1 MRKKFL
7 ISCLAILS
15 IAGSLFAVLPSGKLI
30 GKNVSVFYPV
40 NYDAKSH
47 LPSFALLIE
56 PTVKGNVPDN
66 WSVKPDFYLKDSLSV
81 AAFPI
86 LKGTSLYGTGE
97 AKGSLIRNDKK
108 IKLWNTDNYKYLKD
122 DGLRLYQSHPWV
134 LGVNSDGSAFGIVAV
149 NPWKQLIDITDSI
162 RFTL

>member
-1 MRKKFL
+1 M
-7 ISCLAILS
+7 
-15 IAGSLFAVLPSGKLI
+15 
-30 GKNVSVFYPV
+30 
-40 NYDAKSH
+40 
-47 LPSFALLIE
+47 
-56 PTVKGNVPDN
+56 KGNVPDN
-66 WSVKPDFYLKDSLSV
+66 WSLKPVFYLKDSMSV

-97 AKGSLIRNDKK
+97 AKGSLIRNGKK